1 MHDPLPDDTT
11 LDPWHAAVVDD
22 VCAEDAARVAAGE
35 QQFVRFAIDHEL
47 CVPGA
52 CALWPDGTLIV
63 VTAHGDGIRS
73 RIPLMLGAVAA

>member
-1 MHDPLPDDTT
+1 MHVPRPDDTT

-22 VCAEDAARVAAGE
+22 VCTEDAARVAAGE

-47 CVPGA
+47 CLPGA
-52 CALWPDGTLIV
+52 CGPLPAGTLIV

-73 RIPLMLGAVAA
+73 RIPLTLGAVAA